1 MAIAQQ
7 YPLGTPKLN
16 DLLLGTS
23 VPNADEENEL
33 VTRNFSV
40 NDVISLIEFTPI
52 PGTGTVRSVGLNM
65 DGNAV
70 VVNNSPVTS
79 IGTLDVSWIG
89 NSSQYVSGEGN
100 LVAFPDIP
108 FTSLTTTG
116 TGAATLT
123 AGVLNI
129 PTPQI
134 PDAITLTTTGTSGA
148 STLIGNVLNI
158 PNYTS
163 SAGGVTKI
171 IAGTN
176 VTISPITGL
185 GDVTINATGT
195 GGGTVTS
202 VGAANGEFI
211 SSVSADITTSGD
223 LLYDLSATGTT
234 DSTTFLRGD
243 NTWAVPLVDSLP
255 YLSYAA
261 QVTVTSIQGTP
272 VYSQNVI
279 YNTTGRAFT
288 YATEFSQGPTYD
300 YTTITPNIAWV
311 DIDKIM
317 VFVDGQQGALGAA
330 HTIDFTGQGLDVISF
345 KTGNSAN
352 LFLEIRVYS

>member
-23 VPNADEENEL
+23 VPDADEENEL

-52 PGTGTVRSVGLNM
+52 PGTGTVRSVGLSIG
-65 DGNAV
+65 GNSV
-70 VVNNSPVTS
+70 SISNSPVTS
-79 IGTLDVSWIG
+79 IGTLGMSWTG

-134 PDAITLTTTGTSGA
+134 PDAITLTTNGTSGA
-148 STLIGNVLNI
+148 STLVGSVLNV

-163 SAGGVTKI
+163 SAAGVTKI

-185 GDVTINATGT
+185 GDVTINATGGGG
-195 GGGTVTS
+195 GGGTVTR
-202 VGAANGEFI
+202 VGALNGEFI

-223 LLYDLSATGTT
+223 LTYDLSATGTS
-234 DSTTFLRGD
+234 DNTTFLRGD
-243 NTWAVPLVDSLP
+243 NTWTVPLVDSLP

-261 QVTVTSIQGTP
+261 ILDIQVTQGGTTYT
-272 VYSQNVI
+272 VNEV
-279 YNTTGRAFT
+279 YNTTGKTISYQAGQGGT
-288 YATEFSQGPTYD
+288 NTEV
-300 YTTITPNIAWV
+300 ITNTPWT
-311 DIDKIM
+311 DIDKVIY
-317 VFVDGQQGALGAA
+317 FLNGPGPANAL
-330 HTIDFTGQGLDVISF
+330 DNLTGTPPRLYF
-345 KTGNSAN
+345 EHGNSITN
-352 LFLEIRVYS
+352 LFIEIRVYS

>member
-1 MAIAQQ
+1 MAIAQA

-23 VPNADEENEL
+23 VPDADEENEL

-40 NDVISLIEFTPI
+40 NDVISLVEFTPI

-79 IGTLDVSWIG
+79 IGTLDISWVG
-89 NSSQYVSGEGN
+89 NSSQYVNGEGN

-129 PTPQI
+129 PTP
-134 PDAITLTTTGTSGA
+134 DAITLTTNGTSGA
-148 STLIGNVLNI
+148 STLVGGVLNV

-163 SAGGVTKI
+163 SAAGVTKI

-185 GDVTINATGT
+185 GDVTINATGGGG
-195 GGGTVTS
+195 GGGTVTR
-202 VGAANGEFI
+202 VGALDGDFV
-211 SSVSADITTSGD
+211 SSVSADITTAGD
-223 LLYDLSATGTT
+223 LTYDLSATGTT

-261 QVTVTSIQGTP
+261 ILDIQVNQGGNT
-272 VYSQNVI
+272 YTTTQL
-279 YNTTGRAFT
+279 YNTTGK
-288 YATEFSQGPTYD
+288 
-300 YTTITPNIAWV
+300 TISYQI
-311 DIDKIM
+311 
-317 VFVDGQQGALGAA
+317 
-330 HTIDFTGQGLDVISF
+330 GQGGSNFTEVITDTPWTDINKVIYFLNGPGPAYALDNI
-345 KTGNSAN
+345 TGTPPRLHFEHGGSSITN
-352 LFLEIRVYS
+352 LFIEIRVYS

>member
-1 MAIAQQ
+1 MAIAQA
-7 YPLGTPKLN
+7 YPLGIPKLN

-23 VPNADEENEL
+23 VPTSDEENEL

-40 NDVISLIEFTPI
+40 GDVISLIEFTPI

-79 IGTLDVSWIG
+79 IGVLDISWIG
-89 NSSQYVSGEGN
+89 NSSQYVNGEGN

-123 AGVLNI
+123 TGVLNI

-163 SAGGVTKI
+163 SAGGVTSI

-176 VTISPITGL
+176 ITISPVGGTGA
-185 GDVTINATGT
+185 VTINAAGGGG
-195 GGGTVTS
+195 GGGTVTR

-211 SSVSADITTSGD
+211 SSASVDITTTGD
-223 LLYDLSATGTT
+223 LLYDLSATGVS
-234 DSTTFLRGD
+234 DNTTFLRGD
-243 NTWAVPLVDSLP
+243 NTWTVPLVDNLP

-261 QVTVTSIQGTP
+261 ILDIQSDQGGTTYI
-272 VYSQNVI
+272 VNEI
-279 YNTTGRAFT
+279 YNTTGKAIS
-288 YATEFSQGPTYD
+288 YQA
-300 YTTITPNIAWV
+300 
-311 DIDKIM
+311 
-317 VFVDGQQGALGAA
+317 
-330 HTIDFTGQGLDVISF
+330 GQGTRTEVLTNTPWTDINKVVYFLNGPGPAFALNNLTQPPLLYFEHGASM
-345 KTGNSAN
+345 TN
-352 LFLEIRVYS
+352 LFIEIRVYS

>member
-23 VPNADEENEL
+23 VPDADEENEL

-79 IGTLDVSWIG
+79 IGILDISWIG
-89 NSSQYVSGEGN
+89 DSSQYVNGEGN

-134 PDAITLTTTGTSGA
+134 PDAITLTTENTSGPA
-148 STLIGNVLNI
+148 TLINSVLNI

-163 SAGGVTKI
+163 SAAGVTKI

-185 GDVTINATGT
+185 GDVTINATGGGGG
-195 GGGTVTS
+195 GGGTVTR
-202 VGAANGEFI
+202 VGALDGEFI
-211 SSVSADITTSGD
+211 SSTSADITISGD
-223 LLYDLSATGTT
+223 LTYDLSATGTS
-234 DSTTFLRGD
+234 DNTTFLRGD
-243 NTWAVPLVDSLP
+243 NTWTVPLVDSLP

-261 QVTVTSIQGTP
+261 ILDILVTQGGNTYT
-272 VYSQNVI
+272 VNEI
-279 YNTTGRAFT
+279 YNTTGKT
-288 YATEFSQGPTYD
+288 ISYQTGQGGVNTEV
-300 YTTITPNIAWV
+300 ITNTPWT
-311 DIDKIM
+311 DIDKVIYFLNGPGPANALNNLTGTPPRLYFEHGGGSM
-317 VFVDGQQGALGAA
+317 TNVF
-330 HTIDFTGQGLDVISF
+330 I
-345 KTGNSAN
+345 
-352 LFLEIRVYS
+352 EIRVYS

>member
-1 MAIAQQ
+1 MAIAQA
-7 YPLGTPKLN
+7 YPLGIPKLN

-23 VPNADEENEL
+23 VPTSDEENEL

-40 NDVISLIEFTPI
+40 SDVISLIEFTPI

-79 IGTLDVSWIG
+79 IGILDISWIG
-89 NSSQYVSGEGN
+89 NGSQYVNGEGN
-100 LVAFPDIP
+100 LITFPDIP

-123 AGVLNI
+123 TGVLNI

-134 PDAITLTTTGTSGA
+134 PDAITLTTNGTSGA

-163 SAGGVTKI
+163 SSSGVTSI

-176 VTISPITGL
+176 ITISPIGGTGA
-185 GDVTINATGT
+185 VTINAA
-195 GGGTVTS
+195 GGSGGSGTVTR
-202 VGAANGEFI
+202 VGARDGEFI
-211 SSVSADITTSGD
+211 SSDSVDITTAGE
-223 LLYDLSATGTT
+223 LTYDLSATGVS
-234 DSTTFLRGD
+234 DNTTFLRGD
-243 NTWAVPLVDSLP
+243 NTWTVPLVDNLP

-261 QVTVTSIQGTP
+261 TLDIQSDQGGTTYI
-272 VYSQNVI
+272 VNEI
-279 YNTTGRAFT
+279 YNTTGKAIS
-288 YATEFSQGPTYD
+288 YQA
-300 YTTITPNIAWV
+300 
-311 DIDKIM
+311 
-317 VFVDGQQGALGAA
+317 
-330 HTIDFTGQGLDVISF
+330 GQGTRTEVLTNTPWTDINKVVYFLNGPGPSF
-345 KTGNSAN
+345 ALNNLTQPPLLYFEHGASMTN
-352 LFLEIRVYS
+352 LFIEIRVYS

>member
-1 MAIAQQ
+1 MAIAQA

-23 VPNADEENEL
+23 VPDADEENEL

-40 NDVISLIEFTPI
+40 SDVISLIEFTPI

-79 IGTLDVSWIG
+79 IGILDISWVG
-89 NSSQYVSGEGN
+89 NSSQYVNGEGN

-129 PTPQI
+129 PTP
-134 PDAITLTTTGTSGA
+134 DAITLTTNGTSGA
-148 STLIGNVLNI
+148 STLTGGVLNI

-185 GDVTINATGT
+185 GDVTINATGGGGG
-195 GGGTVTS
+195 GGGTVTR
-202 VGAANGEFI
+202 VGALNGEFI
-211 SSVSADITTSGD
+211 SSVSADITTDGD
-223 LLYDLSATGTT
+223 LTYDLSAAGTS
-234 DSTTFLRGD
+234 DNTTFLRGD

-255 YLSYAA
+255 YLSYAS
-261 QVTVTSIQGTP
+261 QVAVTNIQGTP
-272 VYSQNVI
+272 AYSQNVI
-279 YNTTGRAFT
+279 YNTTGRAFA
-288 YATEFSQGPTYD
+288 YATVFAQGPTYD

-317 VFVDGQQGALGAA
+317 VFVDGQQGVLGAA
-330 HTIDFTGQGLDVISF
+330 HTIDFTGQGSDIISF

-352 LFLEIRVYS
+352 LFIEIRVYS